1 MEFGKILLISFLI
14 VIWWIGSWGIVETLI
29 HQYIRGSTMKALWV
43 YGSMILFVIT
53 VVYFNPQIIDHF
65 I

>member
-1 MEFGKILLISFLI
+1 MEFGKILMISFLI

-29 HQYIRGSTMKALWV
+29 HQYIRGSTTKALWV
-43 YGSMILFVIT
+43 YGSMIVFVIT
-53 VVYFNPQIIDHF
+53 VVYFNPHVIDHF